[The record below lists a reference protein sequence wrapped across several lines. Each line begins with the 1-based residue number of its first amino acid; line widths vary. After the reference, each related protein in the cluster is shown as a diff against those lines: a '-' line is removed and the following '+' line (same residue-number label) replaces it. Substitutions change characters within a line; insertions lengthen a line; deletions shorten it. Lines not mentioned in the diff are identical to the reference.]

1 MGEDH
6 ALPIDPDLAPGDR
19 AEPAVGRPRRRP
31 LRHHSRFQADVLA
44 VIAAGGMLGASA
56 RYGVERVIPTPTDQF
71 PWATFWTNIVGSF
84 LLGVLLT
91 ALLERYPPTRL
102 VRPFLATG
110 ILGAFTTMSTYQ
122 VETALLIKDDRALT
136 GVTYGVGSVIAGLVL
151 AYAGITAGRFVGRT
165 GSAQ

>member
-1 MGEDH
+1 M
-6 ALPIDPDLAPGDR
+6 PTTPDQR
-19 AEPAVGRPRRRP
+19 GR
-31 LRHHSRFQADVLA
+31 RHHSRIHADVLA

-56 RYGVERVIPTPTDQF
+56 RYGVDRLMPTTVGQF
-71 PWATFWTNIVGSF
+71 PWATFWTNMAGSF

-91 ALLERYPPTRL
+91 TLLERFPPTRL

-122 VETALLIKDDRALT
+122 VETAVLIKDGHAMT

-151 AYAGITAGRFVGRT
+151 AYAGIAAGRLTPLRHREP
-165 GSAQ
+165 AP